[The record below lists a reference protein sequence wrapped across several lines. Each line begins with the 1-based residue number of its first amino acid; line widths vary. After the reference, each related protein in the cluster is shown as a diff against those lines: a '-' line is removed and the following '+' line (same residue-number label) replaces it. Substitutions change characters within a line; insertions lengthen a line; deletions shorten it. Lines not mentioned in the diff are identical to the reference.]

1 VYLQILDLCCAV
13 LCTPVTPFLMDKYL
27 VKTLREAPKSAIS
40 APAVKPIRQSTLHSL
55 PGVVVLEEIE
65 EANEILQSEHVGEE
79 KKIDILKGLRK
90 KRPAK
95 EILVRVGIGRTV
107 RKLSKLESAS
117 SLLRELSGQVY
128 KAWREHIE
136 ETVERGNKSV
146 QVQSDTETDR
156 LRTAA
161 TKFVCHSLYSE
172 KQKLTPKQKYLV
184 ESIEKEVF
192 VRSNKLVNK
201 NYRQLSRKIVFA
213 LQHKTEFREAV
224 ISGQVSV
231 KQLVAGYFVE

>member
-1 VYLQILDLCCAV
+1 
-13 LCTPVTPFLMDKYL
+13 MDKYL
-27 VKTLREAPKSAIS
+27 VKTIREAPKPASPT
-40 APAVKPIRQSTLHSL
+40 PAVKPIRQSTLHSL

-65 EANEILQSEHVGEE
+65 EANEILQSEHVNEG
-79 KKIDILKGLRK
+79 KKIDILTSLRR

-95 EILVRVGIGRTV
+95 EILIRVGIGRTV

-128 KAWREHIE
+128 KVWREHIE
-136 ETVERGNKSV
+136 ETVERGIKTV
-146 QVQSDTETDR
+146 QVQSDTETYR

-161 TKFVCHSLYSE
+161 SKFVSHSLYSE
-172 KQKLTPKQKYLV
+172 TQKLTPKQKYLV

-192 VRSNKLVNK
+192 ARSNKLVNK
-201 NYRQLSRKIVFA
+201 TYRQLSRKIVFA
-213 LQHKTEFREAV
+213 LKHKTEFKEAV

-231 KQLVAGYFVE
+231 QQLVAGYFVE

>member
-1 VYLQILDLCCAV
+1 
-13 LCTPVTPFLMDKYL
+13 MDKYL
-27 VKTLREAPKSAIS
+27 VKTIREAPKPASPT
-40 APAVKPIRQSTLHSL
+40 PAVKPIRQSTLHSL

-65 EANEILQSEHVGEE
+65 EANEILQSEHVNEG
-79 KKIDILKGLRK
+79 KKIDILTSLRR

-95 EILVRVGIGRTV
+95 EILIRVGIGRTV

-128 KAWREHIE
+128 K
-136 ETVERGNKSV
+136 ETY
-146 QVQSDTETDR
+146 R

-161 TKFVCHSLYSE
+161 SKFVSHSLYSE
-172 KQKLTPKQKYLV
+172 TQKLTPKQKYLV

-192 VRSNKLVNK
+192 ARSNKLVNK
-201 NYRQLSRKIVFA
+201 TYRQLSRKIVFA
-213 LQHKTEFREAV
+213 LKHKTEFKEAV

-231 KQLVAGYFVE
+231 QQLVAGYFVE